1 MNQKFAEYIEP
12 ARSETRWWMV
22 ILTLTLWIVFYM
34 ILSSSFVFAMNLFF
48 DLGELQQ
55 GVFITPSAVYVL
67 LLTFII
73 WIIVF
78 LTVVKLFHKRGIISL
93 LGNSKRK
100 FLYNFC
106 VAIGISAVFLVLS
119 YYLAPSDDQIIE
131 NLTFYRWLS
140 VLPIGVCLMFFQV
153 SAEELL
159 FRGYLQQQFAVWIK
173 NRWFYMAVPSG
184 IFGLMH
190 YDGSMGVD
198 VGLIVVATTG
208 LLGLF
213 LADLTYRTG
222 NLGAAIGVHFANNFS
237 AMFWISYQEQIS
249 GLARYTA
256 PAFFN
261 EPAMFVEAAKSMLI
275 ATSILFLIYFSI
287 MEWRARR

>member
-1 MNQKFAEYIEP
+1 MSLALLSALAIHV
-12 ARSETRWWMV
+12 RSDR
-22 ILTLTLWIVFYM
+22 
-34 ILSSSFVFAMNLFF
+34 
-48 DLGELQQ
+48 
-55 GVFITPSAVYVL
+55 
-67 LLTFII
+67 
-73 WIIVF
+73 
-78 LTVVKLFHKRGIISL
+78 R
-93 LGNSKRK
+93 
-100 FLYNFC
+100 
-106 VAIGISAVFLVLS
+106 
-119 YYLAPSDDQIIE
+119 QIIE
-131 NLTFYRWLS
+131 NLNFHKWLS
-140 VLPIGVCLMFFQV
+140 VLPLGVCLMFFQV

-159 FRGYLQQQFAVWIK
+159 FRGYLQQQLAVWIK
-173 NRWFYMAVPSG
+173 NRWFYMVVPSG
-184 IFGLMH
+184 IFGFMH
-190 YDGSMGVD
+190 YDGGMGVD
-198 VGLIVVATTG
+198 VGLIVVATTS

-275 ATSILFLIYFSI
+275 TTSILFLIYFSI

>member
-1 MNQKFAEYIEP
+1 MNQKFAEYIQP

-22 ILTLTLWIVFYM
+22 ILTLVLWIIFYM
-34 ILSSSFVFAMNLFF
+34 VLSSSFVFAMDLFF
-48 DLGELQQ
+48 DLGELRQ
-55 GVFITPSAVYVL
+55 GVFITPAAVYVL
-67 LLTFII
+67 LLTFVI
-73 WIIVF
+73 WILVF
-78 LTVVKLFHKRGIISL
+78 LTVVKLFHKRGINSL

-100 FLYNFC
+100 FLYNFF
-106 VAIGISAVFLVLS
+106 VAIGISAVFLILS
-119 YYLAPSDDQIIE
+119 YNLAPADDQIIE
-131 NLTFYRWLS
+131 NLNFHKWLS
-140 VLPIGVCLMFFQV
+140 VLPLGVCLMFFQV

-159 FRGYLQQQFAVWIK
+159 FRGYLQQQLAVWIK
-173 NRWFYMAVPSG
+173 NRWFYMVVPSG
-184 IFGLMH
+184 IFGFMH
-190 YDGSMGVD
+190 YDGGMGVD
-198 VGLIVVATTG
+198 VGLIVVATTS

-275 ATSILFLIYFSI
+275 TASILFLIYFSI